1 MGLLVIQT
9 VNTHIMKF
17 LLLVSALSLASGTK
31 LGAVTCDEC
40 KAASQ
45 GLVERLTTDASLE
58 EQAGILIATLCPQAR
73 DADVCVRLGL
83 CEAGRHPLVR
93 DWTCEECTDV
103 LAKVAEFIK
112 DPETVEKGVAYLQGE
127 CFCGQ
132 PDHTDDCNDLVS
144 QLLPPAMEVLS
155 GVLIETTTE
164 LCQDVVGVC

>member
-1 MGLLVIQT
+1 MGT
-9 VNTHIMKF
+9 PGHT
-17 LLLVSALSLASGTK
+17 
-31 LGAVTCDEC
+31 D
-40 KAASQ
+40 SQ
-45 GLVERLTTDASLE
+45 HTYHEVPAPCLCPLPCLRHQAWSRDLRRVQGRLTGPCGE
-58 EQAGILIATLCPQAR
+58 
-73 DADVCVRLGL
+73 ADHRRLPGG
-83 CEAGRHPLVR
+83 AGRHPHCHPLVR
-93 DWTCEECTDV
+93 DWTCEECTDI

>member
-17 LLLVSALSLASGTK
+17 LLLVSALFLEF
-31 LGAVTCDEC
+31 LG
-40 KAASQ
+40 
-45 GLVERLTTDASLE
+45 G
-58 EQAGILIATLCPQAR
+58 
-73 DADVCVRLGL
+73 ADVCVRLGL

-93 DWTCEECTDV
+93 DWTCEECTDI